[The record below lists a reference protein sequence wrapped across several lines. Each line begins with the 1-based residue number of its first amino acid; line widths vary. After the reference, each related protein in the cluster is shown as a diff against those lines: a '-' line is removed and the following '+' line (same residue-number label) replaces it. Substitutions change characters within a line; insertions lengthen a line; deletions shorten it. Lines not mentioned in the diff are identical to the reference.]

1 MWILL
6 VEDEKQL
13 ANSLKRGLEEE
24 GYVVEVQHDGE
35 EAELQGLVND
45 YDMVVLDWRLPHR
58 DGKEILEHWRKEN
71 RNFPVL
77 MLTALGDLDHKVSGL
92 DAGADDYM
100 GKPFSFDELLARIR
114 ALSRRSADI
123 SNTEIVK
130 IGPIEVDARKHTVT
144 VGGMS
149 LTLRQKEFVLL
160 ELLMTH
166 LGTVFSKTQIA
177 ERVWGSAYYVSDNTI
192 EATIST
198 LRQKLSDIFED
209 LDDYKLR
216 KNDQIIETIRGAG
229 YQFNFDLFKNYKE

>member
-1 MWILL
+1 M
-6 VEDEKQL
+6 
-13 ANSLKRGLEEE
+13 NF
-24 GYVVEVQHDGE
+24 
-35 EAELQGLVND
+35 
-45 YDMVVLDWRLPHR
+45 WR
-58 DGKEILEHWRKEN
+58 ELEH
-71 RNFPVL
+71 
-77 MLTALGDLDHKVSGL
+77 
-92 DAGADDYM
+92 Y
-100 GKPFSFDELLARIR
+100 
-114 ALSRRSADI
+114 ADI

-229 YQFNFDLFKNYKE
+229 YRFNFDLFKNYKE

>member
-130 IGPIEVDARKHTVT
+130 IGPIEVDARKHNVT

-149 LTLRQKEFVLL
+149 LTLRQKEFVL
-160 ELLMTH
+160 
-166 LGTVFSKTQIA
+166 
-177 ERVWGSAYYVSDNTI
+177 
-192 EATIST
+192 
-198 LRQKLSDIFED
+198 RQL
-209 LDDYKLR
+209 
-216 KNDQIIETIRGAG
+216 QWA
-229 YQFNFDLFKNYKE
+229 QF